1 MCFEVVSIRPGPSG
15 NPLQLFQSG
24 RVYWRTDDAQA
35 DLGGATVMD
44 LIRNAYHIPSERI
57 SGPGWLTEARF
68 DIHAKLPLGATRSM
82 VPEMLQCMLAERF
95 KLALHPSERETAVYE
110 LRPSGSSLKIKE
122 SASDDSK
129 QIPCSGGPPPQH
141 HVCHKVSMDDLAH
154 MFSATASYLAGAS
167 AFGADRPIVNATG
180 LTGTYDFELDY
191 GRTGGRDG
199 GETGEVVSI
208 FDGLRQ
214 IGLEL
219 VAAKRPFDYLV
230 IDHIERTP
238 SEN

>member
-1 MCFEVVSIRPGPSG
+1 
-15 NPLQLFQSG
+15 
-24 RVYWRTDDAQA
+24 VYWLMDDAQA
-35 DLGGATVMD
+35 ALGSVSLRQ
-44 LIRNAYHIPSERI
+44 LIAYAYRLPSEQV
-57 SGPGWLTEARF
+57 GDPGFLMETRF
-68 DIHAKLPLGATRSM
+68 DIVAKLPAGATKSQI
-82 VPEMLQCMLAERF
+82 PQMLQCMLEERF
-95 KLALHPSERETAVYE
+95 KLAVHHREQVTRVYE
-110 LRPSGSSLKIKE
+110 LRLSGSSLKIKE